1 MKKIN
6 SERGQS
12 LVELSISLMVL
23 LWLLAGA
30 VEFGL
35 GFFQFIQLRDA
46 AQEGA
51 LYGSINPADTSGM
64 IDRVK
69 AQSTSPIDL
78 AAQYTSGAISG
89 IQPGEVR
96 VETSY
101 VKDDGTIGTGCIT
114 EGIEVTVAYSHK
126 FFIPLATLFSSGDTI
141 TIKASVTDTIL
152 TEDPSITPCP

>member
-1 MKKIN
+1 MKEYSMKKII

-12 LVELSISLMVL
+12 LVELSISLLVL

-51 LYGSINPADTSGM
+51 LYGSINPDDTTG
-64 IDRVK
+64 IKARVL

-78 AAQYTSGAISG
+78 IPEEAAGNVVFAYDYI
-89 IQPGEVR
+89 
-96 VETSY
+96 
-101 VKDDGTIGTGCIT
+101 DDAGNPASGCIT
-114 EGIEVTVAYSHK
+114 DGIRVTVTYDHK
-126 FFIPLATLFSSGDTI
+126 MFMPFATLFTGGDDTI
-141 TIKASVTDTIL
+141 TISASVTDTIL
-152 TEDPSITPCP
+152 VNNIC